1 MINLLFSWKF
11 WLAIVVI
18 IVVVKW
24 FLHKKKGEPPAY
36 EEPKEIVE
44 RDPEIAEIAV
54 SIVPSQLLSPSSSEE
69 EITVAPLPS
78 PSSEE
83 PPPAFEEK
91 EEVNLT
97 DNGKASVGEYL
108 TLQALKTILG
118 DREIVRNIR
127 PKYLRNPKTGYP
139 MEIDCYCPEL
149 KIGVEYNGIGH
160 YQYPNPFHSTEKEFE
175 DQVERDILK
184 RQLADKHGVT
194 IFTVPCTIDGVRYD
208 EKKNKY
214 ITVKRTRQQR
224 YDLIL
229 AYLQDQLKVLNL

>member
-11 WLAIVVI
+11 WLAIVI
-18 IVVVKW
+18 IIIIIKW
-24 FLHKKKGEPPAY
+24 FIHRKKEGPPDY
-36 EEPKEIVE
+36 EEPEKIIEK
-44 RDPEIAEIAV
+44 DPELAEIAI
-54 SIVPSQLLSPSSSEE
+54 SIVPNSPYISEDEEILPPSPISEE
-69 EITVAPLPS
+69 
-78 PSSEE
+78 EE
-83 PPPAFEEK
+83 PPPPFIEQEQ

-118 DREIVRNIR
+118 NREIIRNIR

-160 YQYPNPFHSTEKEFE
+160 YQYPNPFHSTEEEFN
-175 DQVERDILK
+175 DQVERDIVK

-208 EKKNKY
+208 SKKNKY
-214 ITVKRTRQQR
+214 ITVKRTRQER

-229 AYLQDQLKVLNL
+229 AYLRDQLKVLNL